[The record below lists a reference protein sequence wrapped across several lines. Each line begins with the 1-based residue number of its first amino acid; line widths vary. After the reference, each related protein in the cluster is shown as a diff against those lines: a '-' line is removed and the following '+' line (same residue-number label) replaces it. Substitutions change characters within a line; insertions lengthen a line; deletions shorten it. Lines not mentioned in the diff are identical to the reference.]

1 MNRPVTAV
9 FAALE
14 ALLVVGIGVGLPV
27 VVLSLL
33 WAFQYGLQIDWI
45 VFWRAAVDIWL
56 VGHGV
61 DLDLQLGAATA
72 AASGVPGAEA
82 PFAVTIAALGFSVLT
97 VLLGVRAGRA
107 VAETAH
113 RVVGVVSTV
122 GVFALLSLLVTATA
136 QHPLASPVL
145 WQGIVLPTLVYAV
158 PVVVMAEVTRRR
170 RGEPADPVTGAL
182 FSVVARAPRT
192 ARVVAA
198 AGLRIGTASAAG
210 VLAVS
215 GVVVGVLM
223 LTNYGELITLYE
235 GAHAG
240 LLGGIALTLGQLAL
254 LPDLVVWAA
263 SWFVGPGF
271 ALGTGSGV
279 SPLGTSVGPM
289 PAVPFLGALPTA
301 SSSFAFV
308 GLLVPVVAAF
318 VVTTLL
324 RPRIER
330 LLAESGSADVLRRVL
345 VGVAGGVV
353 AGVLLGLLAWS
364 ASGAAGP
371 GRLAHV
377 GPDPLLVGA
386 FGALEVAVPSVLAMV
401 VSLRSFL
408 GHDDDSAAAPAG
420 GARPADDVETG
431 PQPVLSGTSPWSR
444 SSTGAAATMSGL
456 APERASGH
464 SPERTADDRTGAGGG
479 GGAAARLGSDHD
491 ETTDLGAEP
500 LVPSSGAGADGAE
513 ADGDAGD
520 ETDRAAGRRRRL
532 GERLRRLRPHRR
544 TDGTDSGDHPDS
556 GDRTDSGDRAD
567 SKDSGDHAAGGD
579 GSAHTHDG
587 AAARSDARTPPA
599 TEADTGETAVVET
612 GLRAPGDR
620 VHDPREVH
628 VDAARAARAA
638 RDRDRDH
645 ARDREEHDDERDG
658 PAPWWRRLG
667 ATADRPAPGP
677 DDDET
682 EPVRGLDR

>member
-113 RVVGVVSTV
+113 RVVGVLSTI

-158 PVVVMAEVTRRR
+158 PVVAMAEITRRR
-170 RGEPADPVTGAL
+170 RGEPADPVTAAL
-182 FSVVARAPRT
+182 VALIGRAPRT

-198 AGLRIGTASAAG
+198 AGLRIGTASAAA

-215 GVVVGVLM
+215 GVVVAVLT
-223 LTNYGELITLYE
+223 LTHYGELITLYE

-240 LLGGIALTLGQLAL
+240 LLGGVALTLGQLAL

-279 SPLGTSVGPM
+279 SPLGTAVGPM

-330 LLAESGSADVLRRVL
+330 LLAETGSADVLRRVL
-345 VGVAGGVV
+345 VGVTGGVV
-353 AGVLLGLLAWS
+353 SGVLLGLLAWS

-386 FGALEVAVPSVLAMV
+386 FAALEVAVPSVLAMV
-401 VSLRSFL
+401 VSLRSLL
-408 GHDDDSAAAPAG
+408 GHDDDDATAAPAG

-431 PQPVLSGTSPWSR
+431 PQPVLSGTSSWSR
-444 SSTGAAATMSGL
+444 SSTAAATAGSS
-456 APERASGH
+456 PERA
-464 SPERTADDRTGAGGG
+464 ADDRASVVTGPAT
-479 GGAAARLGSDHD
+479 DHD
-491 ETTDLGAEP
+491 ETTDLGSEP
-500 LVPSSGAGADGAE
+500 LVDG
-513 ADGDAGD
+513 GTD
-520 ETDRAAGRRRRL
+520 EREGESESETGSVAGRRRRL
-532 GERLRRLRPHRR
+532 AERLRRLRPHRS
-544 TDGTDSGDHPDS
+544 TSGADDA
-556 GDRTDSGDRAD
+556 DDADDAD
-567 SKDSGDHAAGGD
+567 SADSTDETTGV
-579 GSAHTHDG
+579 HDVP
-587 AAARSDARTPPA
+587 AARPDTRVPA
-599 TEADTGETAVVET
+599 VAEGATGETAVVET
-612 GLRAPGDR
+612 G
-620 VHDPREVH
+620 PRES
-628 VDAARAARAA
+628 
-638 RDRDRDH
+638 RDRDRDRERTRERDR
-645 ARDREEHDDERDG
+645 AREREEHDDERDG

-667 ATADRPAPGP
+667 STDDTPAPGH

>member
-113 RVVGVVSTV
+113 RVVGVLSTI
-122 GVFALLSLLVTATA
+122 GVFALLSLLVSATA

-158 PVVVMAEVTRRR
+158 PVVVMAEITRRR

-182 FSVVARAPRT
+182 VSLVARAPRT

-223 LTNYGELITLYE
+223 LTHYGELITLYE

-271 ALGTGSGV
+271 ALGTGSAV

-345 VGVAGGVV
+345 VGVSGGVV

-408 GHDDDSAAAPAG
+408 GHDDDTAAAPAG

-444 SSTGAAATMSGL
+444 SSTGAAAASSGL
-456 APERASGH
+456 APAHASGL
-464 SPERTADDRTGAGGG
+464 SPERTADDRTGIGAGASP
-479 GGAAARLGSDHD
+479 AAARLGSDHD

-500 LVPSSGAGADGAE
+500 LVSSSRAE
-513 ADGDAGD
+513 TDGDAGG
-520 ETDRAAGRRRRL
+520 EGDRVAGRRRRL
-532 GERLRRLRPHRR
+532 AERIRRLRPHRR
-544 TDGTDSGDHPDS
+544 TDGADSGDDGDSGDHTDSGDH
-556 GDRTDSGDRAD
+556 AI
-567 SKDSGDHAAGGD
+567 GGD
-579 GSAHTHDG
+579 GAADAHG
-587 AAARSDARTPPA
+587 RAAARSDTRAPSIA
-599 TEADTGETAVVET
+599 QADTDETAVVET
-612 GLRAPGDR
+612 GLRTPGDR

-628 VDAARAARAA
+628 VDAARAAR
-638 RDRDRDH
+638 DRDRDQ

-667 ATADRPAPGP
+667 STADRSAPGP

>member
-33 WAFQYGLQIDWI
+33 WAFQYGLQIDWV

-82 PFAVTIAALGFSVLT
+82 PFAITLTALGFSVLT

-107 VAETAH
+107 VAETKH
-113 RVVGVVSTV
+113 RGVGVLSTI

-145 WQGIVLPTLVYAV
+145 WQGVLLPTLVYAV
-158 PVVVMAEVTRRR
+158 PVVVMAEITRRR
-170 RGEPADPVTGAL
+170 RGEAVDPVTGAVL
-182 FSVVARAPRT
+182 SVVARAPRT

-198 AGLRIGTASAAG
+198 AGLRVGTASAAA

-215 GVVVGVLM
+215 GVVVAVLL

-240 LLGGIALTLGQLAL
+240 LLGGVALTLGQLAL

-271 ALGTGSGV
+271 ALGTGSAV

-330 LLAESGSADVLRRVL
+330 LLAEAGSADLLRRVL
-345 VGVAGGVV
+345 VGVVGGVV
-353 AGVLLGLLAWS
+353 AGALLGLLAWS

-377 GPDPLLVGA
+377 GPDPWLVGA
-386 FGALEVAVPSVLAMV
+386 FGALEVAVPAVLALV
-401 VSLRSFL
+401 VSVRSFL
-408 GHDDDSAAAPAG
+408 GHDDDVTSVPAG
-420 GARPADDVETG
+420 GARPVDDVARRDRC
-431 PQPVLSGTSPWSR
+431 R
-444 SSTGAAATMSGL
+444 SSCRCVRGRCRCVGRPRSRGHRRRLAGRPRPRCRPRDGIGQRPATAVGAAASRSG
-456 APERASGH
+456 
-464 SPERTADDRTGAGGG
+464 
-479 GGAAARLGSDHD
+479 
-491 ETTDLGAEP
+491 
-500 LVPSSGAGADGAE
+500 V
-513 ADGDAGD
+513 
-520 ETDRAAGRRRRL
+520 
-532 GERLRRLRPHRR
+532 
-544 TDGTDSGDHPDS
+544 
-556 GDRTDSGDRAD
+556 
-567 SKDSGDHAAGGD
+567 
-579 GSAHTHDG
+579 
-587 AAARSDARTPPA
+587 
-599 TEADTGETAVVET
+599 
-612 GLRAPGDR
+612 
-620 VHDPREVH
+620 
-628 VDAARAARAA
+628 A
-638 RDRDRDH
+638 RDRHRH
-645 ARDREEHDDERDG
+645 R
-658 PAPWWRRLG
+658 
-667 ATADRPAPGP
+667 
-677 DDDET
+677 
-682 EPVRGLDR
+682 

>member
-33 WAFQYGLQIDWI
+33 WAFQYGLQIDWV

-82 PFAVTIAALGFSVLT
+82 PFAITLTALGFSVLT

-107 VAETAH
+107 VAETKH
-113 RVVGVVSTV
+113 RGVGVLSTI

-145 WQGIVLPTLVYAV
+145 WQGVLLPTLVYAV
-158 PVVVMAEVTRRR
+158 PVVVMAEITRRR
-170 RGEPADPVTGAL
+170 RGEAVDPVTGAVL
-182 FSVVARAPRT
+182 SVVARAPRA

-198 AGLRIGTASAAG
+198 AGLRLGTASAAA

-215 GVVVGVLM
+215 GVVVAVLL

-240 LLGGIALTLGQLAL
+240 LLGGVALTLGQLAL

-271 ALGTGSGV
+271 ALGTGSAV

-330 LLAESGSADVLRRVL
+330 LLAEAGSADLLRRVL
-345 VGVAGGVV
+345 VGVVGGVV
-353 AGVLLGLLAWS
+353 AGALLGLLAWS

-377 GPDPLLVGA
+377 GPDPWLVGA
-386 FGALEVAVPSVLAMV
+386 FGALEVAVPAVLALV
-401 VSLRSFL
+401 VSVRSFL
-408 GHDDDSAAAPAG
+408 GHDDDDVTSVPAG
-420 GARPADDVETG
+420 GARPVDDVETG
-431 PQPVLSGTSPWSR
+431 PQPVLSGTHAWSTPSR
-444 SSTGAAATMSGL
+444 GETGAAPRVG
-456 APERASGH
+456 AS
-464 SPERTADDRTGAGGG
+464 
-479 GGAAARLGSDHD
+479 GAAA
-491 ETTDLGAEP
+491 GA
-500 LVPSSGAGADGAE
+500 SGALA
-513 ADGDAGD
+513 AGD
-520 ETDRAAGRRRRL
+520 TDVVSPAGPAPDADHETASVSAPRRL
-532 GERLRRLRPHRR
+532 WARLRPGRV
-544 TDGTDSGDHPDS
+544 SPD
-556 GDRTDSGDRAD
+556 AD
-567 SKDSGDHAAGGD
+567 ADAAD
-579 GSAHTHDG
+579 AATTAT
-587 AAARSDARTPPA
+587 AAAEQTA
-599 TEADTGETAVVET
+599 TGETKVVET
-612 GLRAPGDR
+612 GTTTGTTTRTTGAQPAGRDGDTAR
-620 VHDPREVH
+620 RDTPRSDTRRS
-628 VDAARAARAA
+628 DAARSETSGIPTADLTAEARAA
-638 RDRDRDH
+638 RDRDRDRTH
-645 ARDREEHDDERDG
+645 PDDHDDERDG
-658 PAPWWRRLG
+658 PAPWWRRL
-667 ATADRPAPGP
+667 ASTTERPAPEP
-677 DDDET
+677 DADDT
-682 EPVRGLDR
+682 EPIRGLDR

>member
-82 PFAVTIAALGFSVLT
+82 PFAITLTALGFSVLT

-107 VAETAH
+107 VAETKH
-113 RVVGVVSTV
+113 RGVGVLSTI

-145 WQGIVLPTLVYAV
+145 WQGVLLPTLVYAV
-158 PVVVMAEVTRRR
+158 PVVVMAEITRRR
-170 RGEPADPVTGAL
+170 RGEAVDPVTGAVL
-182 FSVVARAPRT
+182 SVVARAPRT

-198 AGLRIGTASAAG
+198 AGLRLGTASAAA

-215 GVVVGVLM
+215 GVVVAVLL
-223 LTNYGELITLYE
+223 LTHYGELITLYE

-240 LLGGIALTLGQLAL
+240 LLGGVALTLGQLAL

-271 ALGTGSGV
+271 ALGTGSAV

-330 LLAESGSADVLRRVL
+330 LLAEAGSADLLRRVL
-345 VGVAGGVV
+345 VGVVGGVV
-353 AGVLLGLLAWS
+353 AGALLGLLAWS

-377 GPDPLLVGA
+377 GPDPWLVGA
-386 FGALEVAVPSVLAMV
+386 FGALEVAVPAVLALV
-401 VSLRSFL
+401 VSVRSFL
-408 GHDDDSAAAPAG
+408 GHDDDATVPAG

-431 PQPVLSGTSPWSR
+431 PQPVLSGTHAWSTPSR
-444 SSTGAAATMSGL
+444 GETGAAPRAG
-456 APERASGH
+456 ASG
-464 SPERTADDRTGAGGG
+464 SGA
-479 GGAAARLGSDHD
+479 
-491 ETTDLGAEP
+491 
-500 LVPSSGAGADGAE
+500 SGAGAGAG
-513 ADGDAGD
+513 AGASAAVGASDAG
-520 ETDRAAGRRRRL
+520 AAGDTDVVSPADPALGADHETASVSAPRRL
-532 GERLRRLRPHRR
+532 WARLRPGRGSHE
-544 TDGTDSGDHPDS
+544 TD
-556 GDRTDSGDRAD
+556 AA
-567 SKDSGDHAAGGD
+567 AAGEQT
-579 GSAHTHDG
+579 A
-587 AAARSDARTPPA
+587 
-599 TEADTGETAVVET
+599 TGETAVVET
-612 GLRAPGDR
+612 GSTTGTTTRTTGAETAGRDR
-620 VHDPREVH
+620 DATHRDATHR
-628 VDAARAARAA
+628 DAARSETPAIPTADLTAEARAA
-638 RDRDRDH
+638 RDRDRDRTH
-645 ARDREEHDDERDG
+645 PDDHDDERDG
-658 PAPWWRRLG
+658 PAPWWRRL
-667 ATADRPAPGP
+667 ASTTDRPAPEP
-677 DDDET
+677 DADDT
-682 EPVRGLDR
+682 EPIRGLDR

>member
-97 VLLGVRAGRA
+97 VLLGIRAGRA

-113 RVVGVVSTV
+113 RVIGVLSTI

-145 WQGIVLPTLVYAV
+145 WQGVVLPTLVYAV
-158 PVVVMAEVTRRR
+158 PVVAMAEVTRRR
-170 RGEPADPVTGAL
+170 RGEPADPVTGAI
-182 FSVVARAPRT
+182 FSFVARAPRT

-198 AGLRIGTASAAG
+198 AGLRIGTASAAA

-223 LTNYGELITLYE
+223 LTHYGELITLYE

-330 LLAESGSADVLRRVL
+330 LLGEAGSADVLRRVL
-345 VGVAGGVV
+345 VGVVGGVV
-353 AGVLLGLLAWS
+353 AGALLGLLAWS

-386 FGALEVAVPSVLAMV
+386 FAALEVAVPSVLAMV
-401 VSLRSFL
+401 VSLRSFI
-408 GHDDDSAAAPAG
+408 GHDDDTTAAPAG

-431 PQPVLSGTSPWSR
+431 PQPVLSGTSSWSR
-444 SSTGAAATMSGL
+444 SSTGAVTSSAL
-456 APERASGH
+456 
-464 SPERTADDRTGAGGG
+464 TAEHDGGRRTG
-479 GGAAARLGSDHD
+479 GASIVTGPGPDD
-491 ETTDLGAEP
+491 ETTDLGADP
-500 LVPSSGAGADGAE
+500 LV
-513 ADGDAGD
+513 DAGSGG
-520 ETDRAAGRRRRL
+520 EGLGGTSSAGRRERL
-532 GERLRRLRPHRR
+532 AARLRRLRPHRDR
-544 TDGTDSGDHPDS
+544 GDSADTAGAVDTDTDTDTAGDVGDVPVIRASQSAASG
-556 GDRTDSGDRAD
+556 
-567 SKDSGDHAAGGD
+567 
-579 GSAHTHDG
+579 
-587 AAARSDARTPPA
+587 SDA
-599 TEADTGETAVVET
+599 ETGETAVVEA
-612 GLRAPGDR
+612 APT
-620 VHDPREVH
+620 DPR
-628 VDAARAARAA
+628 DRDDRDRIARERERERERA
-638 RDRDRDH
+638 RDRD
-645 ARDREEHDDERDG
+645 RDREEHDDERDG

-667 ATADRPAPGP
+667 STADGPASGH
-677 DDDET
+677 DGDET

>member
-61 DLDLQLGAATA
+61 DLDLQLGAVTA

-107 VAETAH
+107 VAETSH
-113 RVVGVVSTV
+113 RVVGVLSTI

-158 PVVVMAEVTRRR
+158 PVVAMAEITRRR

-182 FSVVARAPRT
+182 VSLVARTPRT

-345 VGVAGGVV
+345 VGVSGGIV

-408 GHDDDSAAAPAG
+408 GHDDDTAAAPAG
-420 GARPADDVETG
+420 GARPAGDVETG

-444 SSTGAAATMSGL
+444 SSTGAAATSSGL
-456 APERASGH
+456 VPERASDPP
-464 SPERTADDRTGAGGG
+464 SERAADDRTGTGASP
-479 GGAAARLGSDHD
+479 AAARLGSDHD
-491 ETTDLGAEP
+491 ETTDHGGEP
-500 LVPSSGAGADGAE
+500 LVPSPGAE
-513 ADGDAGD
+513 TDGDAGGED
-520 ETDRAAGRRRRL
+520 DRVAGRRRRL
-532 GERLRRLRPHRR
+532 AERIRRLRPHRR
-544 TDGTDSGDHPDS
+544 TDGADSGDDEDSGDH
-556 GDRTDSGDRAD
+556 TDSRDR
-567 SKDSGDHAAGGD
+567 GAGGD
-579 GSAHTHDG
+579 GAADAHGT
-587 AAARSDARTPPA
+587 AAVRSDTRAPSIA
-599 TEADTGETAVVET
+599 QADTDETAVVET
-612 GLRAPGDR
+612 GLRAPSDR
-620 VHDPREVH
+620 VHDPREAH

-638 RDRDRDH
+638 RDRDRDQ

-667 ATADRPAPGP
+667 STADRSAPGP